1 MLGRTAGGLFWM
13 FRYLERAENCARL
26 IDAGF
31 RIALTRGGQG
41 AGEWESIAAT
51 AGVSA
56 AYANAHDRVEG
67 ARVIDFLLRDRR
79 NSSSALSSI
88 EAARTNARAVR
99 TALTREVWEA
109 TNEAWLMLR
118 DALADPVS
126 ERTLP
131 EALALIR
138 REIAQVRGAFHG
150 TMLRN
155 DIFNFCHVGTYLERA
170 DNTARILDVKYY
182 VLLPSPALIGSSA
195 DNVQWDM
202 ILRAVSAQRSFRWLN
217 SDVSAYGIAQFLIL
231 DRRMPRSLA
240 YCYSGLVENLKNLGL
255 EYGFEPPS
263 TAQAVAAQRRL
274 GDSSMDAIFNSGLHE
289 FIGGFIKAN
298 IELGAAIETDY
309 RFYG

>member
-31 RIALTRGGQG
+31 RMALTRAGQG

-51 AGVSA
+51 AGA
-56 AYANAHDRVEG
+56 GDAYRAVHDRFDG
-67 ARVIDFLLRDRR
+67 PRVIDFLLRDRR
-79 NSSSALSSI
+79 NPSSALSSI

-118 DALADPVS
+118 DALAEPVG
-126 ERTLP
+126 ERVLP
-131 EALALIR
+131 GALALIR
-138 REIAQVRGAFHG
+138 REIAQVRGAFDG

-155 DIFNFCHVGTYLERA
+155 DIFNFCHIGTCLERA

-182 VLLPSPALIGSSA
+182 VLLPSPALIGSAA

-202 ILRAVSAQRSFRWLN
+202 ILRAVSAQRSFRWLGGE
-217 SDVSAYGIAQFLIL
+217 VSAYGIAQFLIL

-240 YCYSGLVENLKNLGL
+240 YCYGGLVENLRDLTL
-255 EYGFEPPS
+255 EYGLETPS
-263 TAQAVAAQRRL
+263 TAQAASAHRRL
-274 GDSSMDAIFNSGLHE
+274 AEMSMDGIFNAGLHE
-289 FIGGFIKAN
+289 FLGGFIRAN
-298 IELGAAIETDY
+298 VDLGGAIERDY

>member
-31 RIALTRGGQG
+31 RMALTRAGQG

-51 AGVSA
+51 AGVA
-56 AYANAHDRVEG
+56 EDYGECHEVFDG
-67 ARVIDFLLRDRR
+67 PRVIDFLLRERR
-79 NSSSALSSI
+79 NASSALASI

-109 TNEAWLMLR
+109 TNEAWLTLR
-118 DALADPVS
+118 DVLAEPVH
-126 ERTLP
+126 ERMLP

-138 REIAQVRGAFHG
+138 REISQVRGAFHG

-182 VLLPSPALIGSSA
+182 VLLPSPALIGSAA

-202 ILRAVSAQRSFRWLN
+202 ILRAVSAQRSFRWLG
-217 SDVSAYGIAQFLIL
+217 SEVSAYAIARFLIL

-240 YCYSGLVENLKNLGL
+240 YCYAGLVENLLNLGA
-255 EYGFEPPS
+255 EYGFEPAS
-263 TAQAVAAQRRL
+263 TGQAFSAHRHLA
-274 GDSSMDAIFNSGLHE
+274 DSSMDQIFNGGLHE
-289 FIGGFIKAN
+289 FLSAFIAAN
-298 IELGAAIETDY
+298 LELGAAIEADY

>member
-1 MLGRTAGGLFWM
+1 MLGRTAAGLFWM

-31 RIALTRGGQG
+31 RIALTRGGQS

-51 AGVSA
+51 AGVVSA
-56 AYANAHDRVEG
+56 YRNVHDAFDG

-79 NSSSALSSI
+79 NPSSAMASI

-109 TNEAWLMLR
+109 TNEAYLILR
-118 DALADPVS
+118 DILAAPVS
-126 ERTLP
+126 ERGLP
-131 EALALIR
+131 EALSLIR
-138 REIAQVRGAFHG
+138 REVAQVRGAFHG

-155 DIFNFCHVGTYLERA
+155 DIFNFCLVGTYLERA

-182 VLLPSPALIGSSA
+182 VLLPSPVLVGTAA

-217 SDVSAYGIAQFLIL
+217 SEVSAYGIAQFLIL

-240 YCYSGLVENLKNLGL
+240 YCYAGLVDNLKNIGSD
-255 EYGFEPPS
+255 YRFEAPS
-263 TAQAVAAQRRL
+263 TALAAASHRRL
-274 GDSSMDAIFNSGLHE
+274 AEGSMDEIFASGLHE
-289 FIGGFIKAN
+289 FIGAFILAN
-298 IELGAAIETDY
+298 NDLGARIEADY

>member
-26 IDAGF
+26 IDAAF
-31 RIALTRGGQG
+31 RMALTRAAQG

-51 AGVSA
+51 AGVGA
-56 AYANAHDRVEG
+56 AYREVHDVFDG
-67 ARVIDFLLRDRR
+67 PRVIDFLLRDRR
-79 NSSSALSSI
+79 NPSSALSSI

-118 DALADPVS
+118 DALSEPVS
-126 ERTLP
+126 EGMLP

-138 REIAQVRGAFHG
+138 REIAQVRGALHG

-155 DIFNFCHVGTYLERA
+155 DIFNFCHVGIYLERA

-182 VLLPSPALIGSSA
+182 VLLPSPALIGSAA

-202 ILRAVSAQRSFRWLN
+202 ILRAVSAQRSFRWLGGE
-217 SDVSAYGIAQFLIL
+217 VSAYAIAQFLIL

-240 YCYSGLVENLKNLGL
+240 YCYSGLVENLRNLAL
-255 EYGFEPPS
+255 EYGFEAPS
-263 TAQAVAAQRRL
+263 TAQAMGAHRRL
-274 GDSSMDAIFNSGLHE
+274 VETSMDQIFNGGLHE
-289 FIGGFIKAN
+289 FLAGFIRAN
-298 IELGAAIETDY
+298 VELGAAVETDY

>member
-31 RIALTRGGQG
+31 RIALTRGGHG
-41 AGEWESIAAT
+41 AGEWASIAAT

-56 AYANAHDRVEG
+56 AYAQAHDVSDG
-67 ARVIDFLLRDRR
+67 PRVIDFLLRDRR
-79 NSSSALSSI
+79 NPSSALSSI

-109 TNEAWLMLR
+109 TNEAWLTLR
-118 DALADPVS
+118 DVLAEPVG
-126 ERTLP
+126 ERNLP
-131 EALALIR
+131 ESLALIR
-138 REIAQVRGAFHG
+138 REIAQVRGALQG

-155 DIFNFCHVGTYLERA
+155 DIFNFCHIGAYLERA

-202 ILRAVSAQRSFRWLN
+202 ILRAVSAQRSFRWLH
-217 SDVSAYGIAQFLIL
+217 SEVSAYGIAKFLIL

-240 YCYSGLVENLKNLGL
+240 YCYAGLVENLRNLGA

-263 TAQAVAAQRRL
+263 TAQAAVAQCRL
-274 GDSSMDAIFNSGLHE
+274 NERSMDEIFAAGLHE
-289 FIGGFIKAN
+289 FIGGFIGAN
-298 IELGAAIETDY
+298 IDLSAAIEADY

>member
-31 RIALTRGGQG
+31 RIALTRGGSG

-56 AYANAHDRVEG
+56 AYARAHEAFDG
-67 ARVIDFLLRDRR
+67 PRVIDFLLRDRR
-79 NSSSALSSI
+79 NPSSALSSI
-88 EAARTNARAVR
+88 DAARTNARAVR

-109 TNEAWLMLR
+109 TNEAWLILR
-118 DALADPVS
+118 DVLAEPVG
-126 ERTLP
+126 EQNLP

-138 REIAQVRGAFHG
+138 REIAQVRGAFEG

-155 DIFNFCHVGTYLERA
+155 DIFNFCRIGAYLERA

-202 ILRAVSAQRSFRWLN
+202 ILRAVSAQRSFRWLHN
-217 SDVSAYGIAQFLIL
+217 EISAYGIAQFLIL

-240 YCYSGLVENLKNLGL
+240 YCYAELVENLKNLGA

-263 TAQAVAAQRRL
+263 TAQALTAQRRL
-274 GDSSMDAIFNSGLHE
+274 NERSMDEIFAAGLHE
-289 FIGGFIKAN
+289 FIGGFISAN
-298 IELGAAIETDY
+298 IDLAASIEEDY
-309 RFYG
+309 RFFG

>member
-31 RIALTRGGQG
+31 RIALTRGGHG
-41 AGEWESIAAT
+41 SGEWESIAAS

-56 AYANAHDRVEG
+56 AYRAVHDGFDGPR
-67 ARVIDFLLRDRR
+67 AIDFLLRERR
-79 NSSSALSSI
+79 NPSSALSSI

-109 TNEAWLMLR
+109 TNGAWLTLR
-118 DALADPVS
+118 DVLAEPVG
-126 ERTLP
+126 ERNLP

-155 DIFNFCHVGTYLERA
+155 DIFSFCHVGTYLERA

-217 SDVSAYGIAQFLIL
+217 SEVSAYGIAQFLIL

-240 YCYSGLVENLKNLGL
+240 YCYSGIVENLENLVA

-263 TAQAVAAQRRL
+263 TAQAVAAHRSL
-274 GDSSMDAIFNSGLHE
+274 GERSMDEIFNGGLHE
-289 FIGGFIKAN
+289 FIGAFIRGNTDLA
-298 IELGAAIETDY
+298 AAIEADY

>member
-31 RIALTRGGQG
+31 RMALTRAGQG

-56 AYANAHDRVEG
+56 AYRNAYDAIDG
-67 ARVIDFLLRDRR
+67 PRVIDFLLRDRR
-79 NSSSALSSI
+79 NPSSALSSI

-99 TALTREVWEA
+99 TALTRAVWEA

-118 DALADPVS
+118 DALADPVG
-126 ERTLP
+126 ERMLP

-155 DIFNFCHVGTYLERA
+155 DIFNFCHIGTYLERA

-182 VLLPSPALIGSSA
+182 VLLPSPALIGSAA

-202 ILRAVSAQRSFRWLN
+202 ILRAVSAQRSFRWLGGE
-217 SDVSAYGIAQFLIL
+217 VSAYAIAQFLIL

-240 YCYSGLVENLKNLGL
+240 YCYAGLVENLRNLAL
-255 EYGFEPPS
+255 EYGFEAPS
-263 TAQAVAAQRRL
+263 TGQAESAHHRL
-274 GDSSMDAIFNSGLHE
+274 GEATMDQIFNGGLHE
-289 FIGGFIKAN
+289 F
-298 IELGAAIETDY
+298 LGAFIATNVDLGASIEADY

>member
-1 MLGRTAGGLFWM
+1 MLGRAAAGLFWM

-31 RIALTRGGQG
+31 RIALTRGMQG

-51 AGVSA
+51 AGVA
-56 AYANAHDRVEG
+56 GAYRAAHDAIDG
-67 ARVIDFLLRDRR
+67 PRVIDFLLRDRR
-79 NSSSALSSI
+79 NPSSAMSSI

-109 TNEAWLMLR
+109 TNESYLMLR
-118 DALADPVS
+118 DVLAAPVS
-126 ERTLP
+126 ERELP

-182 VLLPSPALIGSSA
+182 VLLPSPALVGTAA

-217 SDVSAYGIAQFLIL
+217 SEVSAYGIAQFLIL

-240 YCYSGLVENLKNLGL
+240 YCYAGLVENLKNIGL
-255 EYGFEPPS
+255 EYGFEAPS
-263 TAQAVAAQRRL
+263 TALAVASHRRL
-274 GDSSMDAIFNSGLHE
+274 AERSMEEIFAGGLHE
-289 FIGGFIKAN
+289 FIGGFILAN
-298 IELGAAIETDY
+298 NDLGAKIEADY

>member
-31 RIALTRGGQG
+31 RIALTRGGPG

-56 AYANAHDRVEG
+56 AYRGAHDRVDG
-67 ARVIDFLLRDRR
+67 PRVIDFLLRDRR
-79 NSSSALSSI
+79 NPSSALSSI

-109 TNEAWLMLR
+109 TNEAWLTLR
-118 DALADPVS
+118 DVLAAPVG
-126 ERTLP
+126 ERNLP
-131 EALALIR
+131 QALALIR
-138 REIAQVRGAFHG
+138 REIAQVRGAFEG

-155 DIFNFCHVGTYLERA
+155 DIFNFCHIGAYLERA

-182 VLLPSPALIGSSA
+182 VLLPSPALVGSSA

-202 ILRAVSAQRSFRWLN
+202 ILRAVSARRSFRWLN
-217 SDVSAYGIAQFLIL
+217 SEVSAYGIAQFLIL

-240 YCYSGLVENLKNLGL
+240 YCYAGLVENLGNIGA

-263 TAQAVAAQRRL
+263 TAQAAAAQRRL
-274 GDSSMDAIFNSGLHE
+274 NERSMDEIFAGGLHE
-289 FIGGFIKAN
+289 FIGRFIKSN
-298 IELGAAIETDY
+298 IELAAAIESDY

>member
-31 RIALTRGGQG
+31 RIALTRGGPG
-41 AGEWESIAAT
+41 AGEWVSIAAT

-56 AYANAHDRVEG
+56 AYCAAHEAFDG
-67 ARVIDFLLRDRR
+67 PRVIDFLLRDRR
-79 NSSSALSSI
+79 NTSSALSSI

-109 TNEAWLMLR
+109 TNEAWLILR
-118 DALADPVS
+118 DALAEPVG
-126 ERTLP
+126 ERNLP

-138 REIAQVRGAFHG
+138 REIAQVRGAFQG

-155 DIFNFCHVGTYLERA
+155 DIFNFCHVGAYLERA

-217 SDVSAYGIAQFLIL
+217 SEVSAYGIAQFLIL

-240 YCYSGLVENLKNLGL
+240 FCYAGIVDNLKNLGV

-263 TAQAVAAQRRL
+263 TAQALIAQRRL
-274 GDSSMDAIFNSGLHE
+274 NERTMDEIFAAGLHE
-289 FIGGFIKAN
+289 FIGGFIGAN
-298 IELGAAIETDY
+298 TDLAAAIEADY